1 MAKNFKFNENGMIRR
16 STGNIAQMNPFEYVR
31 YFAKSEYIRG
41 AGELV
46 ELGKETATYVF
57 DFLVNLLIF
66 VTFPVSMLLIG
77 YLEIK
82 RAKKEVAEY
91 QKSIDKK

>member
-1 MAKNFKFNENGMIRR
+1 MEKHFKFTEDGKMRKN
-16 STGNIAQMNPFEYVR
+16 TGNIAQMNPFEFVY
-31 YFAKSEYIRG
+31 YYAKSEWLQG
-41 AGELV
+41 AVELV
-46 ELGKETATYVF
+46 ELGKETFTYVF
-57 DFLVNLLIF
+57 AFLVNLLIF